1 MVLPV
6 FPVAR
11 NLARAWLLALILG
24 AVLTGPVAA
33 SEIYRYTDDAGTV
46 HFTDDP
52 GQIPEPIR
60 TRMGIR
66 IDRPAATPQPSRSPG
81 PSVADLPLSQDP
93 VKPTTAT
100 PSLWEP
106 VPATMRSP
114 WVPGL
119 IGLFAAGGL
128 LLGLRASKRPV
139 PRVVCKGAI
148 ALVIAVSAVATVMAS
163 LAERSSS
170 LPSVIGQVETAVDR
184 WKSRVESP
192 FKDADRRAKE
202 LGKAKREYQEMINQL
217 GSSPQHPTP

>member
-1 MVLPV
+1 MVLQTLS
-6 FPVAR
+6 VAR
-11 NLARAWLLALILG
+11 NIARAWLLALTLG
-24 AVLTGPVAA
+24 LVLTGPLAA
-33 SEIYRYTDDAGTV
+33 MEIYKYTDDAGTA

-60 TRMGIR
+60 KRMGIDQPETR
-66 IDRPAATPQPSRSPG
+66 PQPSQSPG
-81 PSVADLPLSQDP
+81 PRLADPPLSQDLVEP
-93 VKPTTAT
+93 DPAT
-100 PSLWEP
+100 PSP
-106 VPATMRSP
+106 RDRVVPANMRSP

-128 LLGLRASKRPV
+128 LLGLRASKRPG
-139 PRVVCKGAI
+139 PKVVCKGAI
-148 ALVIAVSAVATVMAS
+148 ALVITISAVATVMAS

-170 LPSVIGQVETAVDR
+170 LPSVIGKVETAVDR

-217 GSSPQHPTP
+217 ESPPQHPTP